1 MCAYNL
7 NKNML
12 NTTIKYT
19 PMANHY
25 SNVRN
30 NLSFHIDSFPFLRA
44 SACSLSTIHYMQV
57 SNWWRYKP
65 CLIEILINIHR
76 EMSFFIFFFHNCVL
90 LNSII
95 SIVHSIRAF
104 HSNSFM
110 INIVYESGEEQNKSG
125 YINCYV
131 KVNPLM

>member
-1 MCAYNL
+1 
-7 NKNML
+7 ML

-19 PMANHY
+19 PNHY

-30 NLSFHIDSFPFLRA
+30 NLSFHIHVDSFSFLRA
-44 SACSLSTIHYMQV
+44 SACSLSTIHYMHV
-57 SNWWRYKP
+57 SNWWRSKS
-65 CLIEILINIHR
+65 CLIEILINIHVHFYPEKCR
-76 EMSFFIFFFHNCVL
+76 FSYFFFHNCVL
-90 LNSII
+90 LISII

-104 HSNSFM
+104 HSNFFM

-131 KVNPLM
+131 KVNSII

>member
-19 PMANHY
+19 PNHY

-57 SNWWRYKP
+57 SNWWRSKSCHLDKYTRAF
-65 CLIEILINIHR
+65 LSR

-90 LNSII
+90 LISII

-110 INIVYESGEEQNKSG
+110 INIVNESGEEQNKSG

-131 KVNPLM
+131 KVNSII